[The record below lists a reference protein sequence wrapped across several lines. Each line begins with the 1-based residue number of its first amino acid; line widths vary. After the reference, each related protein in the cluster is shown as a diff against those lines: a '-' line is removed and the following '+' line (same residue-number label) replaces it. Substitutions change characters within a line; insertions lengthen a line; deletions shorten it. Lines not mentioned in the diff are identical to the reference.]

1 MSNPGEYDYVIV
13 GGGTAGCVLA
23 NRLSADPA
31 LRVALVEAGPPDR
44 NLWIHIPIGY
54 AKTMFNPRY
63 NWGFH
68 TEPEAELEQR
78 RIYWPRGK
86 VLGGSS
92 SINGLIYIRGQAAD
106 YDRWESLG
114 NPGWGWRD
122 VLPLFRRLEGNE
134 RGASQWHGGSG
145 PLGCSDIHERP
156 ELMEA
161 IIRAANQLGVA
172 TTDDFN
178 GASQEGVGYYQ
189 LLTRRGR
196 RSSTAASYLKPARAR
211 ANLCVFTD
219 TRVERI
225 EFDGH
230 TARAALC
237 RRGGTALRLA
247 ARREIVL
254 CAGAVQSPQILEL
267 SGVGD
272 PRVLRPHGIPLVC
285 ELPGVGENLQDHLQL
300 RLMYRCR
307 KPVTTNDALNSLRG
321 RIGIGLQYL
330 LHRSGPMAVGI
341 NHLGLFTRVM
351 QESTTP
357 DVQFH
362 IAGLSAD
369 KVADRPHAWP
379 GFTLSVCQLRPQS
392 RGSIHIASADA
403 TQAPRIHANY
413 LSREADWQCAIAA
426 VRFAQELAEAP
437 ALRDYTDRPY
447 QPAQPLRSESEIVS
461 FCRRHATTIF
471 HPVGTCRMGSDADA
485 VVDPELRVRGL
496 RGLRVADA
504 SIMPTLVSGNTSAP
518 STMIGEK
525 AAELIL
531 AN

>member
-1 MSNPGEYDYVIV
+1 MSPGEFDYVIV

-23 NRLSADPA
+23 NRLSADA
-31 LRVALVEAGPPDR
+31 SVRVALVEAGPADR

-54 AKTMFNPRY
+54 AKTMFDPRY

-68 TEPEAELEQR
+68 TEPEPQLERR

-134 RGASQWHGGSG
+134 RGESQWHGGGG

-161 IIRAANQLGVA
+161 IIRAANQLGVPR
-172 TTDDFN
+172 TEDFN
-178 GASQEGVGYYQ
+178 GAAQEGVGYYQ

-196 RSSTAASYLKPARAR
+196 RSSTAVSYLKPARRR
-211 ANLCVFTD
+211 ANLEVFTE

-225 EFDGH
+225 EFEGDV
-230 TARAALC
+230 ARSVLC
-237 RRGGTALRLA
+237 RHGAAQLRLA

-272 PRVLRPHGIPLVC
+272 PRLLRSHGIPVVC
-285 ELPGVGENLQDHLQL
+285 ALPAVGENLQDHLQF

-307 KPVTTNDALNSLRG
+307 KPVTTNDALNSLSG
-321 RIGIGLQYL
+321 RIGIGLTYL
-330 LHRSGPMAVGI
+330 LRRTGPMAVGI
-341 NHLGLFTRVM
+341 NHLGLFTRVLP
-351 QESTTP
+351 ESTSP

-369 KVADRPHAWP
+369 KVADRPHPWP

-392 RGSIHIASADA
+392 RGSIHIGSADPS
-403 TQAPRIHANY
+403 QAPRIRANY
-413 LSREADWQCAIAA
+413 LASDLDWKCAIAG
-426 VRFAQELAEAP
+426 VRFAQDLAEAP

-447 QPAQPLRSESEIVS
+447 QPAQPMRNESDIVE
-461 FCRRHATTIF
+461 FCRRHAATIF
-471 HPVGTCRMGSDADA
+471 HPVGTCRMGSDDEA

-531 AN
+531 AS